1 LHWQQPEQSV
11 EEHLVQRQQPQ
22 HRVRE
27 HFLHAETTAVS
38 VAEQVKQDMI
48 NVLLLIYYILNYQY
62 QFFKYTRSKNTKNT
76 KNNL

>member
-1 LHWQQPEQSV
+1 LHWQQPEQSA
-11 EEHLVQRQQPQ
+11 EEHLEQRQQPQ
-22 HRVRE
+22 HIVRE

-62 QFFKYTRSKNTKNT
+62 QFF
-76 KNNL
+76 